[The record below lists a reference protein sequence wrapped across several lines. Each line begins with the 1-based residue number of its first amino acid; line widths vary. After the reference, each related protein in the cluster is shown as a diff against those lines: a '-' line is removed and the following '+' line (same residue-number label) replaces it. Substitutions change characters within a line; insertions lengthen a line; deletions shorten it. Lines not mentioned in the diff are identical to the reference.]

1 MKIVKL
7 CVIYLGFYLI
17 GNPPPILIFNHFLY
31 VFKNIA
37 MKLSIQ
43 FDICLGN
50 CMRAWDEEVDPTL
63 SWGWGGGRVDPSL
76 TMCGICLLR

>member
-1 MKIVKL
+1 
-7 CVIYLGFYLI
+7 
-17 GNPPPILIFNHFLY
+17 
-31 VFKNIA
+31 

-63 SWGWGGGRVDPSL
+63 SWGWGGGRFDPSL